1 MDTWIKLNSSRK
13 GHDSVARIIQYA
25 CKIIGAWQLSPRWFA
40 QLEDTLRLNRK
51 ILRFGTF
58 VDSLKA
64 AKKSFQSD
72 KQIFIRYLDGLS
84 FIANSGY
91 LLADHLLILNASRLV
106 KVETKRW
113 SRMYNHCWL
122 ISTITKLCSDLID
135 LTRQVSSSV
144 TLKGVLKGQQQL
156 DMTRLES
163 VILNV
168 VKNILNLPLPL
179 SGLGYVKNKSLVGLC
194 GVASSS
200 ITMMQILK

>member
-25 CKIIGAWQLSPRWFA
+25 CKIIAAWQLSPRWFA

-84 FIANSGY
+84 FLANSGY
-91 LLADHLLILNASRLV
+91 LFADHVLILNASRLI

-113 SRMYNHCWL
+113 SRMYNHCWFIFTL
-122 ISTITKLCSDLID
+122 AKLCSDLIN
-135 LTRQVSSSV
+135 LTRQVTSSL
-144 TLKGVLKGQQQL
+144 TLKGVLKGQQQVN
-156 DMTRLES
+156 MTRLEP
-163 VILNV
+163 VLLNI

-179 SGLGYVKNKSLVGLC
+179 SGLGFVKNKSLVGVC
-194 GVASSS
+194 GVASSAL
-200 ITMMQILK
+200 TMVQILN